1 MAWLKPA
8 AIAAAVLLAAPVV
21 HAVVDGAA
29 HAATCANPKQMNGFK
44 TCANVEAAEKEG
56 ALTVYSPDPETNQ
69 AKLHAAFM
77 EMFPKIKVTY
87 IRLQTGA
94 LYAKLM
100 AERQA
105 NVFQPDVLWLSDMT
119 FVLDF
124 QRRNGWANY
133 ESPELGAYRAEHKSS
148 PEGQWAWTGLIIA
161 GIAYNPTQVKPED
174 APKSWADSL
183 NPKWKGAINAKVS
196 NSGLQ
201 HLTWSMLKQHVAAD
215 YWTKFGE
222 LQPRAFDSYV
232 QQFDRTVSGQ
242 DQIIHTAQYS
252 GYLQFKAKGA
262 PIAFVNPT
270 EGVTAAPYP
279 AGVVDKAAELDR
291 SSTSNS
297 VPSPVG
303 VLKCGILSTA
313 SSTLVSISTWLAVRL
328 PHAGTFV
335 VKSSSPA
342 VRPMVVPVETGTFM
356 SPIVLMTMA
365 WVTTLSP
372 LA

>member
-133 ESPELGAYRAEHKSS
+133 ESPELGAYRTEHKSS
-148 PEGQWAWTGLIIA
+148 PEGQWTWTGLIIA

-279 AGVVDKAAELDR
+279 AGVVDKAPHPEAARLYLDWLLGVPGQTAFVKATSLHSPRADVQAPTGGEPITAFKVLAPTDWDAFLKTHRPFVAEWDR
-291 SSTSNS
+291 M
-297 VPSPVG
+297 VG
-303 VLKCGILSTA
+303 M
-313 SSTLVSISTWLAVRL
+313 R
-328 PHAGTFV
+328 
-335 VKSSSPA
+335 
-342 VRPMVVPVETGTFM
+342 
-356 SPIVLMTMA
+356 
-365 WVTTLSP
+365 
-372 LA
+372 